1 MLLTFFEQQN
11 MVDFQWLKQNKI
23 KIKLEEVV
31 LDR

>member
-11 MVDFQWLKQNKI
+11 MVDFQLLKQNKI